1 MVFTM
6 KTKFQSTI
14 ESITASAIP
23 MHMPGH
29 KRNIAMLGT
38 DLPYSV
44 DITEIDGADDLHDP
58 EDGGI
63 IGSLCE
69 KYASLYKAK
78 SARPLV
84 NGSTCGILAG
94 IRTLTKPGDS
104 VIVARNCH
112 KSVWHAIELCRLN
125 PTCILPPI
133 IEDHGICGA
142 ITAGAVEEAFA
153 RSNGAT
159 CVILTSPTYEG
170 VISDVGAIAE
180 VCKKHSAA
188 LFVDAAHGAHLG
200 FSEHFPDFPRGADI
214 AVTSLHKTL
223 PALTGTA
230 LGLVFNE
237 KYSSRF
243 ARNLGI
249 FETSSPSYIL
259 MNSIAKCA
267 DILSDGKAVF
277 DNYRAI
283 LNDFYASTRP
293 EKLKLIKTDD
303 IGKISISTRGTN
315 FTGSSLADALRER
328 YHIEP
333 EMVHSDYL
341 LCMTSICDTRENLAV
356 LSQAITELD
365 KESELTES
373 KSYPSF
379 ITELPPTEIPLC
391 DAVWLDLPDGGEISN
406 AYVWVYP
413 PGVPLLLPG
422 ERVTKEIKNHL
433 EMLKNSGISPKIIK
447 TS

>member
-1 MVFTM
+1 M

-14 ESITASAIP
+14 ETITAATIP

-29 KRNIAMLGT
+29 KRNVAMLGD

-44 DITEIDGADDLHDP
+44 DVTEIDGADDLHDP

-63 IGSLCE
+63 IGSLCH
-69 KYASLYKAK
+69 KYADLYKAK
-78 SARPLV
+78 SAHPLIG
-84 NGSTCGILAG
+84 GSTCGILAG
-94 IRTLTKPGDS
+94 IRTLTKPGDA

-112 KSVWHAIELCRLN
+112 KSVWHAIEICRLN
-125 PTCILPPI
+125 PTCILPSI
-133 IEDHGICGA
+133 IEKHGICGA
-142 ITAGAVEEAFA
+142 ITAEAVEDALS
-153 RSNGAT
+153 RSGGAT

-170 VISDVGAIAE
+170 VISDVDAIAK
-180 VCKKHSAA
+180 VCKKHGAA

-200 FSEHFPDFPRGADI
+200 FSKHFPDFPRGADI

-223 PALTGTA
+223 PALTQTA

-259 MNSIAKCA
+259 MNSIARCA
-267 DILSDGKAVF
+267 DILADRGELF
-277 DNYRAI
+277 DSYRTM
-283 LNDFYASTRP
+283 LDEFYASTNP

-315 FTGSSLADALRER
+315 FTGSLLAKALRNR
-328 YHIEP
+328 FHIEP

-341 LCMTSICDTRENLAV
+341 LCMTSICDTRENLAA
-356 LSQAITELD
+356 LSRAIMELD
-365 KESELTES
+365 AEAEYSEGRT
-373 KSYPSF
+373 YPSF
-379 ITELPPTEIPLC
+379 ITELPPVEIPLA
-391 DAVWLDLPDGGEISN
+391 DAVWLDLGDDTNVSN

-413 PGVPLLLPG
+413 PGIPLLLPG
-422 ERVTKEIKNHL
+422 ERVTDEIKNHL

>member
-1 MVFTM
+1 
-6 KTKFQSTI
+6 
-14 ESITASAIP
+14 

-29 KRNIAMLGT
+29 KRNVALLGD
-38 DLPYSV
+38 DLPYSIDV
-44 DITEIDGADDLHDP
+44 TEIDGADDLHDP
-58 EDGGI
+58 EGSGI

-69 KYASLYKAK
+69 KYASLYGAK

-94 IRTLTKPGDS
+94 IRTLTKPHDT

-112 KSVWHAIELCRLN
+112 KSVWHAIELCDLT
-125 PTCILPPI
+125 PVCILPQI
-133 IEDHGICGA
+133 IEEHGICGA
-142 ITAGAVEEAFA
+142 VTADAVKDAFGRAPEAVA
-153 RSNGAT
+153 
-159 CVILTSPTYEG
+159 VILTSPTYEG
-170 VISDVGAIAE
+170 VISDVPAIAE

-259 MNSIAKCA
+259 MSSIAKCA
-267 DILSDGKAVF
+267 DILSDGKALF
-277 DNYRAI
+277 DNYRAT
-283 LNDFYASTRP
+283 LDEFYESTKP
-293 EKLKLIKTDD
+293 KKLSLITTDD
-303 IGKISISTRGTN
+303 VGKISISTRGTT
-315 FTGSSLADALRER
+315 FTGSSLAEELRKR
-328 YHIEP
+328 FHIEP

-341 LCMTSICDTRENLAV
+341 LCMTSVCDTADNLTA
-356 LSQAITELD
+356 LARAIMTLD
-365 KESELTES
+365 GEAEYSDART
-373 KSYPSF
+373 YPSF
-379 ITELPPTEIPLC
+379 ITKLPPVVIPLA
-391 DAVWLDLPDGGEISN
+391 DAVWLDLAGREDISD

-413 PGVPLLLPG
+413 PGIPLLLPG
-422 ERVTKEIKNHL
+422 EMITDEIKNHL

>member
-1 MVFTM
+1 M
-6 KTKFQSTI
+6 KTQFQAKI
-14 ESITASAIP
+14 EEITAAAIP

-29 KRNIAMLGT
+29 KRNTALLGD

-44 DITEIDGADDLHDP
+44 DLTEIDGADDLHDP
-58 EDGGI
+58 EEGGI

-69 KYASLYKAK
+69 RFASLYGAR
-78 SARPLV
+78 SAHPLV

-94 IRTLTKPGDS
+94 IRTLTKPNDS

-112 KSVWHAIELCRLN
+112 KSVWHAIEICRLN

-133 IEDHGICGA
+133 IEEHGICGA
-142 ITAGAVEEAFA
+142 ITAEAVEDAFA
-153 RSNGAT
+153 RSGGAT

-170 VISDVGAIAE
+170 VISDIDAIAE
-180 VCKKHSAA
+180 VCKKHGAA

-200 FSEHFPDFPRGADI
+200 FSKHFSDFPRGADI

-223 PALTGTA
+223 PALTQTA

-237 KYSSRF
+237 KYSSAY

-259 MNSIAKCA
+259 MNPIAKCA
-267 DILSDGKAVF
+267 DILSDCRELF
-277 DNYRAI
+277 DNYRAM
-283 LNDFYASTRP
+283 LDDFYASTKP
-293 EKLKLIKTDD
+293 QKLSLIKTDD
-303 IGKISISTRGTN
+303 IGKISISTRNTT
-315 FTGSSLADALRER
+315 FTGSSLADALRNR
-328 YHIEP
+328 FRIEP

-341 LCMTSICDTRENLAV
+341 LCMTSICDTSENLFA
-356 LSQAITELD
+356 LSRAIMELD
-365 KESELTES
+365 GEAEYSEGRT
-373 KSYPSF
+373 YPSF
-379 ITELPPTEIPLC
+379 ITELPPVEIPLT
-391 DAVWLDLPDGGEISN
+391 DAVWLDLPDGGEVSN

-422 ERVTKEIKNHL
+422 ERVTEEIKNHL

>member
-1 MVFTM
+1 M

-14 ESITASAIP
+14 ETITASSIP

-29 KRNIAMLGT
+29 KRNTALLGD

-63 IGSLCE
+63 IGSLCH
-69 KYASLYKAK
+69 KYADLYKAK
-78 SARPLV
+78 SAHPLIG
-84 NGSTCGILAG
+84 GSTCGILAG
-94 IRTLTKPGDS
+94 IRTLTKPGDA

-112 KSVWHAIELCRLN
+112 KSVWHAIELCGLR

-133 IEDHGICGA
+133 IEEYGICGA
-142 ITAGAVEEAFA
+142 ITSAALEDAFS
-153 RSNGAT
+153 RSHGAT

-170 VISDVGAIAE
+170 VISDIDSIAE

-200 FSEHFPDFPRGADI
+200 FSEYFPDFPRGADI

-223 PALTGTA
+223 PALTQTA

-259 MNSIAKCA
+259 MNSIARCA
-267 DILSDGKAVF
+267 DILADSKELF
-277 DNYRAI
+277 DSYRTM
-283 LNDFYASTRP
+283 LDEFYTSTNP

-315 FTGSSLADALRER
+315 FTGSSLAKALRNR
-328 YHIEP
+328 FHIEP

-341 LCMTSICDTRENLAV
+341 LCMTSICDTRENLAA
-356 LSQAITELD
+356 LSRAITELD
-365 KESELTES
+365 AEAEYSDS
-373 KSYPSF
+373 RIYPSF
-379 ITELPPTEIPLC
+379 ITELPPTEIPLA
-391 DAVWLDLPDGGEISN
+391 DAVLRDIPDGGEISN

-413 PGVPLLLPG
+413 PGIPLLLPG
-422 ERVTKEIKNHL
+422 ERVTEEIKNHL
-433 EMLKNSGISPKIIK
+433 EMLKISGISPKIIK

>member
-1 MVFTM
+1 
-6 KTKFQSTI
+6 
-14 ESITASAIP
+14 

-29 KRNIAMLGT
+29 KRNVSLLGS
-38 DLPYSV
+38 DLPYPI
-44 DITEIDGADDLHDP
+44 DLTEIDGADDLHDP

-69 KYASLYKAK
+69 KYASLYKAR
-78 SARPLV
+78 SAHPLV

-94 IRTLTKPGDS
+94 IRTLTRPGDS

-133 IEDHGICGA
+133 IEEHGICGA
-142 ITAGAVEEAFA
+142 ITPEAVEEAFE
-153 RSNGAT
+153 RSGGAV

-170 VISDVGAIAE
+170 VISDIDAIAE
-180 VCKKHSAA
+180 ICKKHSAA

-200 FSEHFPDFPRGADI
+200 FSEHFPDFPHSADI

-267 DILSDGKAVF
+267 DILSDRRDLF
-277 DNYRAI
+277 DSYHA
-283 LNDFYASTRP
+283 LLDGFYASTKP
-293 EKLKLIKTDD
+293 QKLSLIKTDD
-303 IGKISISTRGTN
+303 VGKISISTRNTT
-315 FTGSSLADALRER
+315 FTGSSLAEALRER
-328 YHIEP
+328 FGIEP

-341 LCMTSICDTRENLAV
+341 LCMTSICDTVENLSA
-356 LSQAITELD
+356 LSRAIMTLD
-365 KESELTES
+365 AEAEYSES
-373 KSYPSF
+373 KTYPSF
-379 ITELPPTEIPLC
+379 ITELPPVEIPLS
-391 DAVWLDLPDGGEISN
+391 DAVWSDVPDGGEVSN

-422 ERVTKEIKNHL
+422 ERITDEIKNHL
-433 EMLKNSGISPKIIK
+433 DMLKNSGISPKIIK

>member
-1 MVFTM
+1 
-6 KTKFQSTI
+6 
-14 ESITASAIP
+14 

-29 KRNIAMLGT
+29 KRNVELLGN
-38 DLPYSV
+38 DLPYLLDV
-44 DITEIDGADDLHDP
+44 TEIDGADDLHDP
-58 EDGGI
+58 EEGGI

-69 KYASLYKAK
+69 KYAALYGAR
-78 SARPLV
+78 SAHPLV

-94 IRTLTKPGDS
+94 IRTLTKPGDT

-112 KSVWHAIELCRLN
+112 KSVWHAIEICQLR
-125 PTCILPPI
+125 PTCILPSI
-133 IEDHGICGA
+133 IEEHGICGA
-142 ITAGAVEEAFA
+142 ITADAVKDAFM
-153 RSNGAT
+153 RSQGAT

-170 VISDVGAIAE
+170 VISDVPAIAE

-200 FSEHFPDFPRGADI
+200 FSRHFPDFPRGADI

-237 KYSSRF
+237 KHSSRF

-267 DILSDGKAVF
+267 DILSNGKDLF
-277 DNYRAI
+277 DNYRA
-283 LNDFYASTRP
+283 LLDGFYESTKP
-293 EKLKLIKTDD
+293 QKLSLIKTDD
-303 IGKISISTRGTN
+303 IGKISISTRNTN
-315 FTGSSLADALRER
+315 FTGSSLAEELRTR
-328 YHIEP
+328 FRIEP

-341 LCMTSICDTRENLAV
+341 LCMTSVCDTTENLSA
-356 LSQAITELD
+356 LSRAIMTLD
-365 KESELTES
+365 GEAEYSDART
-373 KSYPSF
+373 YPSF
-379 ITELPPTEIPLC
+379 ITELPPAEIPLC
-391 DAVWLDLPDGGEISN
+391 EAVWLDLSGREDISDS
-406 AYVWVYP
+406 YVWVYP
-413 PGVPLLLPG
+413 PGIPLLLPG
-422 ERVTKEIKNHL
+422 ERVTEEIKNHL

>member
-1 MVFTM
+1 
-6 KTKFQSTI
+6 
-14 ESITASAIP
+14 

-29 KRNIAMLGT
+29 KRNTALLGD

-44 DITEIDGADDLHDP
+44 DVTEIDGADDLHDP

-69 KYASLYKAK
+69 KYAELYKAK

-125 PTCILPPI
+125 PICILPPI
-133 IEDHGICGA
+133 IEEYGICGA
-142 ITAGAVEEAFA
+142 ITPDAVEKAFEKAPDA
-153 RSNGAT
+153 RA
-159 CVILTSPTYEG
+159 VILTSPTYEG
-170 VISDVGAIAE
+170 IISDTPTIAE
-180 VCKKHSAA
+180 ICKKHGAS
-188 LFVDAAHGAHLG
+188 LFVDAAHGAHFG

-267 DILSDGKAVF
+267 DILADGKALF
-277 DNYRAI
+277 DNYRSI
-283 LNDFYASTRP
+283 LDEFYASTNP
-293 EKLKLIKTDD
+293 SKLKLIKTDD

-315 FTGSSLADALRER
+315 FTGSSLADALRSR
-328 YHIEP
+328 FHIEP

-341 LCMTSICDTRENLAV
+341 LCMTSVCDTAES
-356 LSQAITELD
+356 LSALSRAIMALD
-365 KESELTES
+365 VEAEHLTG
-373 KSYPSF
+373 KTYPSF
-379 ITELPPTEIPLC
+379 ITELPTAEIPLY
-391 DAVWLDLPDGGEISN
+391 DAVWSNIPDGGEISN

-413 PGVPLLLPG
+413 PGIPLLLPG
-422 ERVTKEIKNHL
+422 ERITEEIKNHL

>member
-1 MVFTM
+1 M
-6 KTKFQSTI
+6 KTKFQEQI
-14 ESITASAIP
+14 EEVTRSSIP

-29 KRNIAMLGT
+29 KRNVAMLGD

-44 DITEIDGADDLHDP
+44 DVTEIDGADDLHDP
-58 EDGGI
+58 EADGI

-69 KYASLYKAK
+69 KYSSLYGAR
-78 SARPLV
+78 SARPLI

-94 IRTLTKPGDS
+94 IRTLTSPGDS

-112 KSVWHAIELCRLN
+112 KSVWHAIEICRLN

-133 IEDHGICGA
+133 TPEHGICDA
-142 ITAGAVEEAFA
+142 ITAEAIEEAFE
-153 RSNGAT
+153 RSSGAT

-170 VISDVGAIAE
+170 VISDIDAISS
-180 VCKKHSAA
+180 VCKKHGAA

-200 FSEHFPDFPRGADI
+200 FSNLFPDFPRGADI

-223 PALTGTA
+223 PALTQTA

-267 DILSDGKAVF
+267 DILADGNALF
-277 DNYRAI
+277 DNYRTI
-283 LNDFYASTRP
+283 LDEFYASTNP
-293 EKLKLIKTDD
+293 SKLNLIKTDD
-303 IGKISISTRGTN
+303 IGKISISTRNTT
-315 FTGSSLADALRER
+315 FTGSSLADALRSR
-328 YHIEP
+328 FSIEP

-341 LCMTSICDTRENLAV
+341 LCMTSVCDTRET
-356 LSQAITELD
+356 LSALSKAIMSLD
-365 KESELTES
+365 EEAEYSDK
-373 KSYPSF
+373 KSIPSF
-379 ITELPPTEIPLC
+379 ITELPPAEIPLH
-391 DAVWLDLPDGGEISN
+391 DAVWLDLEGREDISD

-413 PGVPLLLPG
+413 PGIPILLPG
-422 ERVTKEIKNHL
+422 EKVTEEIKNHL

>member
-1 MVFTM
+1 M

-14 ESITASAIP
+14 ENITASSIP

-29 KRNIAMLGT
+29 KRNVAMLGD

-44 DITEIDGADDLHDP
+44 DVTEIDGADDLHDP

-69 KYASLYKAK
+69 KFACLYRAK
-78 SARPLV
+78 SAHPLIG
-84 NGSTCGILAG
+84 GSTCGILSG
-94 IRTLTKPGDS
+94 IRTLTHPGDS

-112 KSVWHAIELCRLN
+112 KSVWHAIEICRLN
-125 PTCILPPI
+125 PICILPPI
-133 IEDHGICGA
+133 IEEHGICGA
-142 ITAGAVEEAFA
+142 ITAAAVEDAFM
-153 RSNGAT
+153 RSPNAT

-170 VISDVGAIAE
+170 VISDVDAIAE
-180 VCKKHSAA
+180 VCKKHGAA

-200 FSEHFPDFPRGADI
+200 FSEHFPDFPCGADI

-223 PALTGTA
+223 PALTQTA

-267 DILSDGKAVF
+267 DIIADGKALF
-277 DNYRAI
+277 DSYRAM
-283 LNDFYASTRP
+283 LDDFYSSTKP
-293 EKLKLIKTDD
+293 KKLKLIKTDD

-315 FTGSSLADALRER
+315 FTGSTLADALRSR
-328 YHIEP
+328 FHIEP

-341 LCMTSICDTRENLAV
+341 LCMTSICDTAENLAA
-356 LSQAITELD
+356 LARAITELD
-365 KESELTES
+365 AEAEYSDCRT
-373 KSYPSF
+373 YPSF
-379 ITELPPTEIPLC
+379 ITKLPPAEIPLT

-413 PGVPLLLPG
+413 PGIPLLLPG
-422 ERVTKEIKNHL
+422 ERVTEEIKNHL

>member
-1 MVFTM
+1 M
-6 KTKFQSTI
+6 KTSFQSTI
-14 ESITASAIP
+14 ENLTASSIP

-29 KRNIAMLGT
+29 KRNVALLGD
-38 DLPYSV
+38 DLPYPI
-44 DITEIDGADDLHDP
+44 DLTEISGADDLHDP
-58 EDGGI
+58 EEGGI

-69 KYASLYKAK
+69 TYASLYKAR
-78 SARPLV
+78 SAHPLV

-94 IRTLTKPGDS
+94 IRTLTRPGDS

-112 KSVWHAIELCRLN
+112 KSVWHAIELCRLD

-133 IEDHGICGA
+133 IEEHGICGA
-142 ITAGAVEEAFA
+142 ITAGAVEEAFE
-153 RSNGAT
+153 RSGGAT

-170 VISDVGAIAE
+170 VISDVPAIAE

-237 KYSSRF
+237 KYSARF
-243 ARNLGI
+243 ARNLGV

-267 DILSDGKAVF
+267 DILSDRRDLF
-277 DNYRAI
+277 NSYRA
-283 LNDFYASTRP
+283 LLDGFYASTKP

-303 IGKISISTRGTN
+303 VGKISVSTRNTT
-315 FTGSSLADALRER
+315 FTGSSLADALRSR
-328 YHIEP
+328 FRIEP

-341 LCMTSICDTRENLAV
+341 LCMTSICDTAENLAA
-356 LSQAITELD
+356 LSRAIMALD
-365 KESELTES
+365 AEAEYAAGKA
-373 KSYPSF
+373 YPSF
-379 ITELPPTEIPLC
+379 ITELPPVEIPLAE
-391 DAVWLDLPDGGEISN
+391 AVWSDIPDGGEVSN

-422 ERVTKEIKNHL
+422 ERITDEVKKHL
-433 EMLKNSGISPKIIK
+433 DMLKYSGISPKIIK

>member
-14 ESITASAIP
+14 ESIAASAIP

-58 EDGGI
+58 EESGI

-69 KYASLYKAK
+69 KYADLYKAK

-125 PTCILPPI
+125 STCILPPI
-133 IEDHGICGA
+133 IEEHGICGA

-277 DNYRAI
+277 DNYRAM
-283 LNDFYASTRP
+283 LDEFYASTRP

-303 IGKISISTRGTN
+303 IGKISISTRNTS
-315 FTGSSLADALRER
+315 FTGSTLAEALRNR
-328 YHIEP
+328 FHIEP

-341 LCMTSICDTRENLAV
+341 LCMTSICDTRENLAA
-356 LSQAITELD
+356 LSRAIMELD
-365 KESELTES
+365 KKAELTES

-379 ITELPPTEIPLC
+379 ITELPHAEIPL
-391 DAVWLDLPDGGEISN
+391 W
-406 AYVWVYP
+406 
-413 PGVPLLLPG
+413 
-422 ERVTKEIKNHL
+422 
-433 EMLKNSGISPKIIK
+433 
-447 TS
+447 

>member
-1 MVFTM
+1 
-6 KTKFQSTI
+6 
-14 ESITASAIP
+14 

-29 KRNIAMLGT
+29 KRNVSLLGSE
-38 DLPYSV
+38 LPYSL
-44 DITEIDGADDLHDP
+44 DLTEIDGADDLHDP
-58 EDGGI
+58 EEGGI

-69 KYASLYKAK
+69 KYASLYKAR
-78 SARPLV
+78 SAHPLV

-94 IRTLTKPGDS
+94 IRTLTRPGDS

-133 IEDHGICGA
+133 IEEHGICGA
-142 ITAGAVEEAFA
+142 ITPDTVEEAFA
-153 RSNGAT
+153 RSGGAI

-170 VISDVGAIAE
+170 VISDIPAISE
-180 VCKKHSAA
+180 VCKKHGAS

-237 KYSSRF
+237 EYSSRF

-267 DILSDGKAVF
+267 DILSDRRDLF
-277 DNYRAI
+277 DSYRA
-283 LNDFYASTRP
+283 LLEEFYASTKP
-293 EKLKLIKTDD
+293 QKLSLIKTDD
-303 IGKISISTRGTN
+303 VGKISISTRNTT
-315 FTGSSLADALRER
+315 FTGSSLAEALREKFG
-328 YHIEP
+328 IEP

-341 LCMTSICDTRENLAV
+341 LCMTSICDTAENLTA
-356 LSQAITELD
+356 LSRAIMALD
-365 KESELTES
+365 AEAEYAEGKA
-373 KSYPSF
+373 YPSF
-379 ITELPPTEIPLC
+379 ITELPPVEIHLAEAIWS
-391 DAVWLDLPDGGEISN
+391 DIPDGGEVSN
-406 AYVWVYP
+406 AYIWVYP

-422 ERVTKEIKNHL
+422 ERITDEIKNHL
-433 EMLKNSGISPKIIK
+433 DMLKNSGISPKIIK

>member
-1 MVFTM
+1 M
-6 KTKFQSTI
+6 KTKFQTTI
-14 ESITASAIP
+14 ENLTASSIP

-29 KRNIAMLGT
+29 KRNVELLGS
-38 DLPYSV
+38 DLPYPI
-44 DITEIDGADDLHDP
+44 DLTEIDGADDLHDP

-69 KYASLYKAK
+69 KYASLYGAK

-125 PTCILPPI
+125 PICILPPI
-133 IEDHGICGA
+133 IEEHGICGA
-142 ITAGAVEEAFA
+142 VTPESVDEAFEKA
-153 RSNGAT
+153 PQASA
-159 CVILTSPTYEG
+159 VILTSPTYEG
-170 VISDVGAIAE
+170 VISDIDTIAKI
-180 VCKKHSAA
+180 CKKHGAS

-237 KYSSRF
+237 KYSSSF

-259 MNSIAKCA
+259 MSSIAKCA
-267 DILSDGKAVF
+267 DILSDRKDLF
-277 DNYRAI
+277 DNYRA
-283 LNDFYASTRP
+283 LLDEFYVSTKP
-293 EKLKLIKTDD
+293 QKLGLIVTDD
-303 IGKISISTRGTN
+303 IGKISISTRNTT

-328 YHIEP
+328 FHIEP

-341 LCMTSICDTRENLAV
+341 LCMTSICDTRKA
-356 LSQAITELD
+356 LSALSEAIMTLD
-365 KESELTES
+365 AEAEYS
-373 KSYPSF
+373 KGKTYPSF
-379 ITELPPTEIPLC
+379 ITSLPPAEIPLA
-391 DAVWLDLPDGGEISN
+391 DAVWLDIPDGVEISN

-413 PGVPLLLPG
+413 PGIPLLLPG
-422 ERVTKEIKNHL
+422 EVITEEIKKHL

>member
-1 MVFTM
+1 M
-6 KTKFQSTI
+6 KTDFQVKI
-14 ESITASAIP
+14 EEITADEIP

-29 KRNIAMLGT
+29 KRNVALLGS

-44 DITEIDGADDLHDP
+44 DVTEIDGADDLHDP
-58 EDGGI
+58 EAGGI

-69 KYASLYKAK
+69 KYASLYRAK
-78 SARPLV
+78 SAHPLV

-94 IRTLTKPGDS
+94 IRTLTRPYDS

-112 KSVWHAIELCRLN
+112 KSVWHAIELCQLR

-133 IEDHGICGA
+133 IEEHGICGA
-142 ITAGAVEEAFA
+142 ITAEAVEDAFTRSSGAV
-153 RSNGAT
+153 

-170 VISDVGAIAE
+170 VISDIDAIAE
-180 VCKKHSAA
+180 VCRKHGAW

-223 PALTGTA
+223 PALTQTA

-237 KYSSRF
+237 KYSAHF

-259 MNSIAKCA
+259 MSSIAKCA
-267 DILSDGKAVF
+267 DILSDRRELF
-277 DNYRAI
+277 DNYRSM
-283 LNDFYASTRP
+283 LDDFYTSTRP
-293 EKLKLIKTDD
+293 QKLSLIKTDD
-303 IGKISISTRGTN
+303 IGKISISTRNTT
-315 FTGSSLADALRER
+315 FTGRTLAAALRSR
-328 YHIEP
+328 FNIEP

-341 LCMTSICDTRENLAV
+341 LCMTSICDT
-356 LSQAITELD
+356 
-365 KESELTES
+365 KESLAALSRAVMVLDAEAEYSEGRT
-373 KSYPSF
+373 YPSF
-379 ITELPPTEIPLC
+379 ITELPPVEIPLA
-391 DAVWLDLPDGGEISN
+391 DAVRLDLGDDTNVSN

-422 ERVTKEIKNHL
+422 ERVTDEIKNHL

>member
-1 MVFTM
+1 
-6 KTKFQSTI
+6 
-14 ESITASAIP
+14 

-29 KRNIAMLGT
+29 KRNVAMLG
-38 DLPYSV
+38 DGLPYSI

-58 EDGGI
+58 EKGGI

-69 KYASLYKAK
+69 KFASLYGAR
-78 SARPLV
+78 SAHPLV

-94 IRTLTKPGDS
+94 TRTLTKPNDS

-112 KSVWHAIELCRLN
+112 KSVWHAIEICQLH

-133 IEDHGICGA
+133 IEEYGICGA
-142 ITAGAVEEAFA
+142 ITPTAVEDAFM
-153 RSNGAT
+153 RSQGAT

-170 VISDVGAIAE
+170 VISDIAAIAE
-180 VCKKHSAA
+180 VCKKHGAS
-188 LFVDAAHGAHLG
+188 LFVDTAHGAHLG

-223 PALTGTA
+223 PALTQTA

-237 KYSSRF
+237 KYSSSF

-267 DILSDGKAVF
+267 DIVSDSRELF
-277 DNYRAI
+277 DNYST
-283 LNDFYASTRP
+283 LLDEFYASTKP

-303 IGKISISTRGTN
+303 IGKISISTRNTS
-315 FTGSSLADALRER
+315 FTGSSLTDALRNR
-328 YHIEP
+328 FHIEP

-341 LCMTSICDTRENLAV
+341 LCMTSVCDTRENLLA
-356 LSQAITELD
+356 LSQAIMELD
-365 KESELTES
+365 KEAELIES
-373 KSYPSF
+373 RAYPSF
-379 ITELPPTEIPLC
+379 ITELPPVEIPLC

-413 PGVPLLLPG
+413 PGIPLLLPG
-422 ERVTKEIKNHL
+422 EKITEEIKKHL
-433 EMLKNSGISPKIIK
+433 QMLKNSGISPKIIK

>member
-1 MVFTM
+1 
-6 KTKFQSTI
+6 
-14 ESITASAIP
+14 

-29 KRNIAMLGT
+29 KRNTALLG
-38 DLPYSV
+38 DELPYSV

-58 EDGGI
+58 EEGGI

-69 KYASLYKAK
+69 RFASLYGAR
-78 SARPLV
+78 SAHPLV

-94 IRTLTKPGDS
+94 IRTLTKLNDS

-112 KSVWHAIELCRLN
+112 KSVWHAIEICRLN

-133 IEDHGICGA
+133 IEEHGICGA
-142 ITAGAVEEAFA
+142 ITAEAVEEAFA

-170 VISDVGAIAE
+170 VISDVHAIAE
-180 VCKKHSAA
+180 VCKKHGAA

-223 PALTGTA
+223 PALTQTA

-237 KYSSRF
+237 KYSSTY

-259 MNSIAKCA
+259 MSSIAKCA
-267 DILSDGKAVF
+267 DILAASKNIF
-277 DNYRAI
+277 DDYRSI
-283 LNDFYASTRP
+283 LDDFYASTNP
-293 EKLKLIKTDD
+293 EKLNLIRTDD
-303 IGKISISTRGTN
+303 IGKISISTRNTSL
-315 FTGSSLADALRER
+315 TGRALADALRER
-328 YHIEP
+328 FHIEP

-341 LCMTSICDTRENLAV
+341 LCMTSICDTAENLSA
-356 LSQAITELD
+356 LSHAIMELD
-365 KESELTES
+365 AEAEYSNGRT
-373 KSYPSF
+373 YPSF
-379 ITELPPTEIPLC
+379 ITELPPVEIPLT
-391 DAVWLDLPDGGEISN
+391 DAVWQNIPDDCGVSN

-422 ERVTKEIKNHL
+422 ERVTEEIKNHL

>member
-1 MVFTM
+1 M
-6 KTKFQSTI
+6 KTKFQIKI
-14 ESITASAIP
+14 EEITASAIP

-29 KRNIAMLGT
+29 KRNVELLGNS
-38 DLPYSV
+38 LPYEI

-58 EDGGI
+58 EDSGI

-69 KYASLYKAK
+69 KFASLYGAK
-78 SARPLV
+78 SAHPLV

-112 KSVWHAIELCRLN
+112 KSVWHAIEICQLR

-133 IEDHGICGA
+133 IEEHGICGA
-142 ITAGAVEEAFA
+142 ITAEAVEEAFKKSPQA
-153 RSNGAT
+153 SA
-159 CVILTSPTYEG
+159 VILTSPTYEG
-170 VISDVGAIAE
+170 VISDINAIAE
-180 VCKKHSAA
+180 VCKNHSAA

-223 PALTGTA
+223 PALTQTA
-230 LGLVFNE
+230 LGLVFNK
-237 KYSSRF
+237 KYSASF

-259 MNSIAKCA
+259 MSSIAKCA
-267 DILSDGKAVF
+267 DILSDCRELF
-277 DNYRAI
+277 DNYRAM
-283 LNDFYASTRP
+283 LDDFYASTKP
-293 EKLKLIKTDD
+293 EKLNLIRTDD
-303 IGKISISTRGTN
+303 IGKISISTRNTS
-315 FTGSSLADALRER
+315 FTGRALADALREKF
-328 YHIEP
+328 HIEP

-341 LCMTSICDTRENLAV
+341 LCMTSVCDTRENLSA
-356 LSQAITELD
+356 LSRAIMALD
-365 KESELTES
+365 SEAEYSEGRT
-373 KSYPSF
+373 YPSF
-379 ITELPPTEIPLC
+379 ITELPPAEIPLAE
-391 DAVWLDLPDGGEISN
+391 AVWLDLPDGGEVSN

-422 ERVTKEIKNHL
+422 ERVTEKIKNHL

>member
-1 MVFTM
+1 
-6 KTKFQSTI
+6 
-14 ESITASAIP
+14 

-29 KRNIAMLGT
+29 KRNTAMLGS
-38 DLPYSV
+38 DLPYSLDV
-44 DITEIDGADDLHDP
+44 TEIDGADDLHDP
-58 EDGGI
+58 EHGGI

-78 SARPLV
+78 SAHPLV

-94 IRTLTKPGDS
+94 IRTLTKPGNT

-112 KSVWHAIELCRLN
+112 KSVWHAIEVCRLS

-133 IEDHGICGA
+133 IEEHGICGA
-142 ITAGAVEEAFA
+142 ITPESVEEAFENALSA
-153 RSNGAT
+153 RA
-159 CVILTSPTYEG
+159 VILTSPTYEG
-170 VISDVGAIAE
+170 VISDIPAISE
-180 VCKKHSAA
+180 VCKKHNAA

-237 KYSSRF
+237 KYSSSF

-267 DILSDGKAVF
+267 DILADSKEIF
-277 DNYRAI
+277 DNYRA
-283 LNDFYASTRP
+283 LLDDFYASTTP
-293 EKLKLIKTDD
+293 QKLSLIKTDD
-303 IGKISISTRGTN
+303 IGKISISTRNTT
-315 FTGSSLADALRER
+315 FTGSFLADALRSR
-328 YHIEP
+328 FRIEP

-341 LCMTSICDTRENLAV
+341 LCMTSICDTRENLAA
-356 LSQAITELD
+356 LSQAIMELD
-365 KESELTES
+365 SEAEYS
-373 KSYPSF
+373 EGRNYPSF
-379 ITELPPTEIPLC
+379 ITELPPVRIPLA
-391 DAVWLDLPDGGEISN
+391 DAVWLDIPDGGEVSN
-406 AYVWVYP
+406 AYAWVYP

-422 ERVTKEIKNHL
+422 EAVTEEIKNHL

>member
-1 MVFTM
+1 
-6 KTKFQSTI
+6 
-14 ESITASAIP
+14 

-29 KRNIAMLGT
+29 KRNVSLLGD
-38 DLPYSV
+38 DLPYPI
-44 DITEIDGADDLHDP
+44 DLTEIDGADDLHDP
-58 EDGGI
+58 EEGGI

-69 KYASLYKAK
+69 KYASLYKAR
-78 SARPLV
+78 SAHPLV

-94 IRTLTKPGDS
+94 IRTLTRPGDS

-112 KSVWHAIELCRLN
+112 KSVWHAIELCRLD

-133 IEDHGICGA
+133 IEEHGICGA
-142 ITAGAVEEAFA
+142 ITPDTVEEAFT
-153 RSNGAT
+153 RSGGAV

-170 VISDVGAIAE
+170 VISDIDAIAE
-180 VCKKHSAA
+180 ICKKHSAS

-237 KYSSRF
+237 KYSARF

-267 DILSDGKAVF
+267 DVLSDRRDLF
-277 DNYRAI
+277 DSYRA
-283 LNDFYASTRP
+283 LLDEFYDSTKP

-303 IGKISISTRGTN
+303 IGKILVSTRNTT
-315 FTGSSLADALRER
+315 FTGSSLAKALRER
-328 YHIEP
+328 FRIEP

-341 LCMTSICDTRENLAV
+341 LCMTSICDTAENLAA
-356 LSQAITELD
+356 LSRAIMTLD
-365 KESELTES
+365 SEAEYSETRT
-373 KSYPSF
+373 YPSF
-379 ITELPPTEIPLC
+379 ITELPPAEIPLA
-391 DAVWLDLPDGGEISN
+391 DAIWSDIPDGGEVSN

-422 ERVTKEIKNHL
+422 ERITDEIKNHL
-433 EMLKNSGISPKIIK
+433 DMLKNSGISPKIIK

>member
-1 MVFTM
+1 
-6 KTKFQSTI
+6 
-14 ESITASAIP
+14 

-29 KRNIAMLGT
+29 KRNVAMLGD

-44 DITEIDGADDLHDP
+44 DVTEIDGADDLHDP

-78 SARPLV
+78 SAFPLV

-133 IEDHGICGA
+133 IEEYGICGA
-142 ITAGAVEEAFA
+142 ITPKAVEEAFE
-153 RSNGAT
+153 RSSGAT

-180 VCKKHSAA
+180 VCSKHGVA

-200 FSEHFPDFPRGADI
+200 FSSSFPDFPRGADI

-237 KYSSRF
+237 KYSYRF

-249 FETSSPSYIL
+249 FETSSPSYVL

-267 DILSDGKAVF
+267 DILADGKALF
-277 DNYRAI
+277 DNYRA
-283 LNDFYASTRP
+283 LLDEFYASTDP
-293 EKLKLIKTDD
+293 SKLKLIKTDD
-303 IGKISISTRGTN
+303 IGKISISTRNTS
-315 FTGSSLADALRER
+315 FTGSSLADALRSHF
-328 YHIEP
+328 HIEP

-341 LCMTSICDTRENLAV
+341 LCMTSVCDTAES
-356 LSQAITELD
+356 LSALSRAIMALD
-365 KESELTES
+365 AEAEYSDKKPL
-373 KSYPSF
+373 PSF
-379 ITELPPTEIPLC
+379 ITELPPAEIPLHE
-391 DAVWLDLPDGGEISN
+391 AVWLDLQGREDISD

-413 PGVPLLLPG
+413 PGIPILLPG
-422 ERVTKEIKNHL
+422 EKVTEEIKNHL
-433 EMLKNSGISPKIIK
+433 EMLKKSGISPKIIK

>member
-1 MVFTM
+1 
-6 KTKFQSTI
+6 
-14 ESITASAIP
+14 

-29 KRNIAMLGT
+29 KRNTAMLGD

-58 EDGGI
+58 EEGGI

-69 KYASLYKAK
+69 KYASLYGAK
-78 SARPLV
+78 SAHPLV

-94 IRTLTKPGDS
+94 IRTLTKPNDS
-104 VIVARNCH
+104 IIVARNCH
-112 KSVWHAIELCRLN
+112 KSVWHAIEICRLR

-133 IEDHGICGA
+133 IEEHGICGA
-142 ITAGAVEEAFA
+142 ITPTAVEEAFTRA
-153 RSNGAT
+153 PEASA
-159 CVILTSPTYEG
+159 VILTSPTYEG
-170 VISDVGAIAE
+170 VISDISAIAE
-180 VCKKHSAA
+180 VCKKHGAA

-200 FSEHFPDFPRGADI
+200 FSENFPDFPRGADI

-223 PALTGTA
+223 PALTQTA

-237 KYSSRF
+237 KYSSAY

-267 DILSDGKAVF
+267 DILSDRRELF

-283 LNDFYASTRP
+283 LDEFYASTKP

-303 IGKISISTRGTN
+303 IGKISISTRNTT
-315 FTGSSLADALRER
+315 FTGSTLANALRER
-328 YHIEP
+328 FHIEP

-341 LCMTSICDTRENLAV
+341 LCMTSICDTAENLSA
-356 LSQAITELD
+356 LSRAIMALD
-365 KESELTES
+365 AEAEYSEGRT
-373 KSYPSF
+373 YPSF
-379 ITELPPTEIPLC
+379 ITELPPAEIPLT

-422 ERVTKEIKNHL
+422 ERVTEEIKNHL

>member
-1 MVFTM
+1 
-6 KTKFQSTI
+6 
-14 ESITASAIP
+14 

-29 KRNIAMLGT
+29 KRNVALLGG

-44 DITEIDGADDLHDP
+44 DVTEIEGADDLHDP

-69 KYASLYKAK
+69 KYANLYKAK
-78 SARPLV
+78 SAHPLV

-112 KSVWHAIELCRLN
+112 KSVWHAIELCDLT
-125 PTCILPPI
+125 PICILPQI
-133 IEDHGICGA
+133 IEEHGICGE
-142 ITAGAVEEAFA
+142 ITPKGVEDAFIRAPEAVA
-153 RSNGAT
+153 
-159 CVILTSPTYEG
+159 VIMTSPTYEG
-170 VISDVGAIAE
+170 VVSDISAIAE
-180 VCKKHSAA
+180 VCRKHSAA

-223 PALTGTA
+223 PALTQTA

-237 KYSSRF
+237 KYSSHF

-259 MNSIAKCA
+259 MCSIAKCA
-267 DILSDGKAVF
+267 DILADSKALF
-277 DNYRAI
+277 DNYRAM
-283 LNDFYASTRP
+283 LDEFYVSTKP
-293 EKLKLIKTDD
+293 QKLSLIKTDD
-303 IGKISISTRGTN
+303 VGKISISTRGTT
-315 FTGSSLADALRER
+315 FTGSSLAEELRTR
-328 YHIEP
+328 FHIEP

-341 LCMTSICDTRENLAV
+341 LCMTSVCDTRDNLTA
-356 LSQAITELD
+356 LSRAIMTLD
-365 KESELTES
+365 GEAEYSESRT
-373 KSYPSF
+373 YPSF
-379 ITELPPTEIPLC
+379 ITSLPPVEIPLC
-391 DAVWLDLPDGGEISN
+391 DAVWRDLSECEEISDS
-406 AYVWVYP
+406 YVWVYP
-413 PGVPLLLPG
+413 PGIPLLLPG
-422 ERVTKEIKNHL
+422 ERVTEEIKNHL

>member
-1 MVFTM
+1 
-6 KTKFQSTI
+6 
-14 ESITASAIP
+14 

-29 KRNIAMLGT
+29 KRNMALLGD

-58 EDGGI
+58 EEGGI

-69 KYASLYKAK
+69 KYASLYGAR
-78 SARPLV
+78 SAHPLV

-94 IRTLTKPGDS
+94 IRTLTRPGDS

-133 IEDHGICGA
+133 IEEHGICGP
-142 ITAGAVEEAFA
+142 ITPTAVEEAFSRA
-153 RSNGAT
+153 PEAST
-159 CVILTSPTYEG
+159 VILTSPTYEG
-170 VISDVGAIAE
+170 VLSDISAIAE
-180 VCKKHSAA
+180 VCKNHGAA

-200 FSEHFPDFPRGADI
+200 FSEHFPDFPCGADI

-237 KYSSRF
+237 KYSARF

-259 MNSIAKCA
+259 MSSIAKCA
-267 DILSDGKAVF
+267 DILSDGKALF
-277 DNYRAI
+277 DNYRAM
-283 LNDFYASTRP
+283 LNEFYSSTNP
-293 EKLKLIKTDD
+293 SKLKLIQTDD
-303 IGKISISTRGTN
+303 VGKISISTRRTS
-315 FTGSSLADALRER
+315 FTGSTLADALRER
-328 YHIEP
+328 FRIEP

-341 LCMTSICDTRENLAV
+341 LCMTSVCDTRES
-356 LSQAITELD
+356 LSTLSHAITELD
-365 KESELTES
+365 KEAESTES
-373 KSYPSF
+373 KAYPSF

-406 AYVWVYP
+406 AYLWVYP
-413 PGVPLLLPG
+413 PGIPLLLPG
-422 ERVTKEIKNHL
+422 ERVTEEIKNHL

>member
-1 MVFTM
+1 M
-6 KTKFQSTI
+6 KTEFQKKI
-14 ESITASAIP
+14 EQITAYAIP

-29 KRNIAMLGT
+29 KRNTAILGD

-58 EDGGI
+58 DDGGI

-69 KYASLYKAK
+69 KYACLFKAK
-78 SARPLV
+78 SAHPLV

-94 IRTLTKPGDS
+94 IRTLTKPGES

-112 KSVWHAIELCRLN
+112 KSVWHAIEICRLN

-133 IEDHGICGA
+133 IEEHGICGA
-142 ITAGAVEEAFA
+142 ITPAAVEKAFENA
-153 RSNGAT
+153 HGASA
-159 CVILTSPTYEG
+159 VILTSPTYEG
-170 VISDVGAIAE
+170 VISDIDAIAE
-180 VCKKHSAA
+180 VCKKHNAS

-237 KYSSRF
+237 KYSSAF

-267 DILSDGKAVF
+267 DILADGKELF
-277 DNYRAI
+277 DSYRAM
-283 LNDFYASTRP
+283 LDEFYGSTKP
-293 EKLKLIKTDD
+293 EKLKLIRTDD

-315 FTGSSLADALRER
+315 FTGSTLADALRSHF
-328 YHIEP
+328 HIEP

-341 LCMTSICDTRENLAV
+341 LCMTSICDTRESLAA
-356 LSQAITELD
+356 LSRAITELD
-365 KESELTES
+365 KEAEFMES
-373 KSYPSF
+373 RLYPSF
-379 ITELPPTEIPLC
+379 ITALPPVEIPLC
-391 DAVWLDLPDGGEISN
+391 DAVWLDIEDKENVSDS
-406 AYVWVYP
+406 YVWVYP
-413 PGVPLLLPG
+413 PGIPLLLPG
-422 ERVTKEIKNHL
+422 ERVTEEIKNHL
-433 EMLKNSGISPKIIK
+433 EMLKNSGILPKIIK

>member
-1 MVFTM
+1 
-6 KTKFQSTI
+6 
-14 ESITASAIP
+14 

-29 KRNIAMLGT
+29 KRNTALLGD

-44 DITEIDGADDLHDP
+44 DVTEIDGADDLHDP

-69 KYASLYKAK
+69 KYAELYKAK

-133 IEDHGICGA
+133 IEEYGICGA
-142 ITAGAVEEAFA
+142 ITPDAVEKAFEKAPDA
-153 RSNGAT
+153 RA
-159 CVILTSPTYEG
+159 VILTSPTYEG
-170 VISDVGAIAE
+170 IISDTPTIAE
-180 VCKKHSAA
+180 ICKKHGSS

-200 FSEHFPDFPRGADI
+200 FSKHFPDFPRGADI

-223 PALTGTA
+223 PSLTQTA
-230 LGLVFNE
+230 LGLVFND
-237 KYSSRF
+237 KYSSAF
-243 ARNLGI
+243 VRNLGI
-249 FETSSPSYIL
+249 FESTSPSYIL
-259 MNSIAKCA
+259 LSSIAKCA
-267 DILSDGKAVF
+267 DILSDCKDLF
-277 DNYRAI
+277 DNYRSI
-283 LNDFYASTRP
+283 LDEFYASTNP
-293 EKLKLIKTDD
+293 SKLKLIKTDD

-315 FTGSSLADALRER
+315 FTGSSLADALRSR
-328 YHIEP
+328 FHIEP

-341 LCMTSICDTRENLAV
+341 LCMTSVCDTAES
-356 LSQAITELD
+356 LSALSRAIMALD
-365 KESELTES
+365 AEAEYSIG

-379 ITELPPTEIPLC
+379 ITELPPAEIPLY
-391 DAVWLDLPDGGEISN
+391 DAVWSNIPDGGEISN

-413 PGVPLLLPG
+413 PGIPLLLPG
-422 ERVTKEIKNHL
+422 ERITEEIKNHL

>member
-1 MVFTM
+1 M
-6 KTKFQSTI
+6 KTKFQTTI
-14 ESITASAIP
+14 EQITSASIP

-29 KRNIAMLGT
+29 KRNVALLGD
-38 DLPYSV
+38 DLPYPV
-44 DITEIDGADDLHDP
+44 DVTEIDGADDLHDP
-58 EDGGI
+58 ESGGI

-69 KYASLYKAK
+69 KFASLYRAK
-78 SARPLV
+78 SAYPLV

-94 IRTLTKPGDS
+94 IRTLTRPSDS

-112 KSVWHAIELCRLN
+112 KSVWHAIEICRLN

-133 IEDHGICGA
+133 IEEHGICGA
-142 ITAGAVEEAFA
+142 ITPEAVEEAFKKSPQA
-153 RSNGAT
+153 SA
-159 CVILTSPTYEG
+159 VILTSPTYEG
-170 VISDVGAIAE
+170 VISDIDAIAE
-180 VCKKHSAA
+180 VCKKHGAA

-200 FSEHFPDFPRGADI
+200 FSEHFPDFPRDADI

-223 PALTGTA
+223 PALTQTA

-237 KYSSRF
+237 KYSSAF

-259 MNSIAKCA
+259 INSISKCA
-267 DILSDGKAVF
+267 DILSDCKEIF
-277 DNYRAI
+277 DNYRA
-283 LNDFYASTRP
+283 LLDEFYSSTNP
-293 EKLKLIKTDD
+293 QKLKLIVTDD
-303 IGKISISTRGTN
+303 IGKISISTRGTT
-315 FTGSSLADALRER
+315 FTGSTLADALRSR
-328 YHIEP
+328 FRIEP

-341 LCMTSICDTRENLAV
+341 LCMTSICDTRENLSA
-356 LSQAITELD
+356 LSKSIMMLD
-365 KESELTES
+365 AESEYSEGKT
-373 KSYPSF
+373 YPSF
-379 ITELPPTEIPLC
+379 ITSLPSAEIPLA

-413 PGVPLLLPG
+413 PGIPLLVAG
-422 ERVTKEIKNHL
+422 ERITVEIKNHL

>member
-1 MVFTM
+1 
-6 KTKFQSTI
+6 
-14 ESITASAIP
+14 
-23 MHMPGH
+23 MPGH
-29 KRNIAMLGT
+29 KRNVAMLGD

-44 DITEIDGADDLHDP
+44 DVTEIDGADDLHDP

-78 SARPLV
+78 SAFPLV

-133 IEDHGICGA
+133 IEEYGICGA
-142 ITAGAVEEAFA
+142 ITPKAVEEAFE
-153 RSNGAT
+153 RSSGAT

-180 VCKKHSAA
+180 VCSKHGAA

-200 FSEHFPDFPRGADI
+200 FSSSFPDFPRGADI

-249 FETSSPSYIL
+249 FETSSPSYVL

-267 DILSDGKAVF
+267 DILADGKALF
-277 DNYRAI
+277 DNYRA
-283 LNDFYASTRP
+283 LLDEFYASTDP
-293 EKLKLIKTDD
+293 SKLKLIKTDD
-303 IGKISISTRGTN
+303 IGKISISTRNTS
-315 FTGSSLADALRER
+315 FTGSSLADALRSR
-328 YHIEP
+328 FHIEP

-341 LCMTSICDTRENLAV
+341 LCMTSVCDTRET
-356 LSQAITELD
+356 LSALSEAIMSLD
-365 KESELTES
+365 AEAEYSECRN
-373 KSYPSF
+373 YPSF
-379 ITELPPTEIPLC
+379 ITELPTVEIPLC
-391 DAVWLDLPDGGEISN
+391 DAVWCDIPNGSEISD

-413 PGVPLLLPG
+413 PGIPILLPG
-422 ERVTKEIKNHL
+422 EKVTEEIKNHL
-433 EMLKNSGISPKIIK
+433 EMLKKSGISPKIIK

>member
-1 MVFTM
+1 M
-6 KTKFQSTI
+6 KTQFQSTL
-14 ESITASAIP
+14 ESLTASAIP

-29 KRNIAMLGT
+29 KRNTALLGD

-69 KYASLYKAK
+69 KYADLYKAK
-78 SARPLV
+78 SAYPLIG
-84 NGSTCGILAG
+84 GSTCGILAG

-133 IEDHGICGA
+133 IEEYGICGA
-142 ITAGAVEEAFA
+142 ITAEAVEDAFTRA
-153 RSNGAT
+153 PDAST
-159 CVILTSPTYEG
+159 VILTSPTYEG
-170 VISDVGAIAE
+170 VISNISAIAK

-223 PALTGTA
+223 PALTQTA

-259 MNSIAKCA
+259 MSSIAKCA
-267 DILSDGKAVF
+267 DILSDSKELF
-277 DNYRAI
+277 DNYRA
-283 LNDFYASTRP
+283 LLDEFYASTKP
-293 EKLKLIKTDD
+293 KKLKLIKTDD
-303 IGKISISTRGTN
+303 IGKISISTRNTS
-315 FTGSSLADALRER
+315 FTGSSLADALRSR
-328 YHIEP
+328 FRIEP

-341 LCMTSICDTRENLAV
+341 LCMTSVCDTRENLAA
-356 LSQAITELD
+356 LSRAIMELD
-365 KESELTES
+365 KEAELTKS

-379 ITELPPTEIPLC
+379 ITELPPAEIPLC
-391 DAVWLDLPDGGEISN
+391 DAVWLDLPDSGEISN

-422 ERVTKEIKNHL
+422 ERVTEEIKNHL
-433 EMLKNSGISPKIIK
+433 QMLKNSGISPKIIK

>member
-1 MVFTM
+1 
-6 KTKFQSTI
+6 
-14 ESITASAIP
+14 

-29 KRNIAMLGT
+29 KRNTAILGD
-38 DLPYSV
+38 DLPYSLDV
-44 DITEIDGADDLHDP
+44 TEIDGADDLHDP
-58 EDGGI
+58 ESGGI

-69 KYASLYKAK
+69 KYASLYGAR
-78 SARPLV
+78 SAHPLV

-94 IRTLTKPGDS
+94 IRTLTRPGDS

-125 PTCILPPI
+125 PICILPPI
-133 IEDHGICGA
+133 IEEHGICGA
-142 ITAGAVEEAFA
+142 ITSEAVEEAFEKSSSA
-153 RSNGAT
+153 RA
-159 CVILTSPTYEG
+159 VILTSPTYEG
-170 VISDVGAIAE
+170 VISDIPAISE
-180 VCKKHSAA
+180 VCKKHNAA

-200 FSEHFPDFPRGADI
+200 FSEHFPDFPRCADI

-237 KYSSRF
+237 KYSSAF

-267 DILSDGKAVF
+267 DILSDCKELF

-283 LNDFYASTRP
+283 LDEFYASTKS

-303 IGKISISTRGTN
+303 LGKISISTRNTT
-315 FTGSSLADALRER
+315 FTGSSLADALRSR
-328 YHIEP
+328 FRIEP

-341 LCMTSICDTRENLAV
+341 LCMTSVCDTRET
-356 LSQAITELD
+356 LSALSKAIMTLD
-365 KESELTES
+365 AEAEYSSGKT
-373 KSYPSF
+373 YPSF
-379 ITELPPTEIPLC
+379 ITSLPPIEIPLA
-391 DAVWLDLPDGGEISN
+391 DAVWLDIPDDGDISN

-422 ERVTKEIKNHL
+422 ERVTDEIKKHL

>member
-1 MVFTM
+1 
-6 KTKFQSTI
+6 
-14 ESITASAIP
+14 

-29 KRNIAMLGT
+29 KRNTALLGD

-44 DITEIDGADDLHDP
+44 DVTEIDGADDLHDP

-69 KYASLYKAK
+69 KYADLYKAK

-125 PTCILPPI
+125 PICILPPI
-133 IEDHGICGA
+133 IEDYGICGA
-142 ITAGAVEEAFA
+142 ITPEAIEKAFEKTPDA
-153 RSNGAT
+153 RA
-159 CVILTSPTYEG
+159 VILTSPTYEG
-170 VISDVGAIAE
+170 IISDTPTIAE
-180 VCKKHSAA
+180 ICQKHGAS

-200 FSEHFPDFPRGADI
+200 FSKHFPDFPRGADI

-230 LGLVFNE
+230 LGLVFND

-267 DILSDGKAVF
+267 DILADGKALF
-277 DNYRAI
+277 DNYRSI
-283 LNDFYASTRP
+283 LDEFYASTNP
-293 EKLKLIKTDD
+293 SKLKLIKTDD

-315 FTGSSLADALRER
+315 FTGSSLADALRSR
-328 YHIEP
+328 FHIEP

-341 LCMTSICDTRENLAV
+341 LCMTSVCDTAES
-356 LSQAITELD
+356 LSALSRAIMALD
-365 KESELTES
+365 IEAEYSICKT
-373 KSYPSF
+373 YPSF
-379 ITELPPTEIPLC
+379 ITELPTAEIPLY
-391 DAVWLDLPDGGEISN
+391 DAVWSNIPDGGEISN

-413 PGVPLLLPG
+413 PGIPLLLPG
-422 ERVTKEIKNHL
+422 ERITEEIKNHL

>member
-1 MVFTM
+1 
-6 KTKFQSTI
+6 
-14 ESITASAIP
+14 

-29 KRNIAMLGT
+29 KRNIEMLGNS
-38 DLPYSV
+38 LPYEI

-69 KYASLYKAK
+69 KYASLYRAK
-78 SARPLV
+78 SAHPLV

-94 IRTLTKPGDS
+94 IKTLTRPGDS

-112 KSVWHAIELCRLN
+112 KSVWHAIELGSLC

-133 IEDHGICGA
+133 IEEHGICGA
-142 ITAGAVEEAFA
+142 ITPAAVEEAFEKA
-153 RSNGAT
+153 PNASA
-159 CVILTSPTYEG
+159 VILTSPTYEG
-170 VISDVGAIAE
+170 VISDIPAISQ
-180 VCKKHSAA
+180 VCQKHGTA

-200 FSEHFPDFPRGADI
+200 FSDDFPDFPRGADI

-223 PALTGTA
+223 PALTQTA

-237 KYSSRF
+237 KYSAPF

-259 MNSIAKCA
+259 MSSIAKCA
-267 DILSDGKAVF
+267 DILSDCKVIF
-277 DNYRAI
+277 ENYRAM
-283 LNDFYASTRP
+283 LDDFYTSTKP
-293 EKLKLIKTDD
+293 EKLSLIRTDD
-303 IGKISISTRGTN
+303 IGKISISTRNTS
-315 FTGSSLADALRER
+315 FTGSSLAEELRSR
-328 YHIEP
+328 FHIEP

-341 LCMTSICDTRENLAV
+341 LCMTSICDTRENLRA
-356 LSQAITELD
+356 LSEAITELD
-365 KESELTES
+365 AEAEYSSE
-373 KSYPSF
+373 KAYPSF
-379 ITELPPTEIPLC
+379 ITELPTAEIPLC
-391 DAVWLDLPDGGEISN
+391 SAVLGDIPDGSEISN

-413 PGVPLLLPG
+413 PGIPLLLPG
-422 ERVTKEIKNHL
+422 ERITKEIKNHL
-433 EMLKNSGISPKIIK
+433 EMLKKSGISPKIIK